1 MDKLMDDLDFCKD
14 FFTASIPVCGILV
27 YEDCTSSETIYGSSV
42 MLLTFF
48 IFLTKSVVS
57 FTYD

>member
-1 MDKLMDDLDFCKD
+1 MDDLDFCKD

>member
-14 FFTASIPVCGILV
+14 FLTAQIPSVCGILV
-27 YEDCTSSETIYGSSV
+27 HKDCTPSETIYESSV

-48 IFLTKSVVS
+48 TFFNEVS
-57 FTYD
+57 